1 MKFHHLFFIL
11 ALTALALGAPSPRGG
26 GRGGGKGGGKGG
38 SPFDGG
44 VSSAANQPLVGD
56 VVATFLFVVGLF
68 AGLRLLQL

>member
-11 ALTALALGAPSPRGG
+11 ALTALTLGAPSPKGG
-26 GRGGGKGGGKGG
+26 GRGKGKGS

-56 VVATFLFVVGLF
+56 VVGTFLVFVGLF
-68 AGLRLLQL
+68 AGFRLLEL